1 MCVCLRKRE
10 RENLSYTLMT
20 YLLDCLHAHF
30 ILHISVLLLLWPCQ
44 VQKAYLDL
52 VADHIKIRSCFESA
66 ILALLVNVY
75 VVVSLF

>member
-1 MCVCLRKRE
+1 MCVCVSESE

-30 ILHISVLLLLWPCQ
+30 ISHISVLLLLWPCRA
-44 VQKAYLDL
+44 QKAYLDL
-52 VADHIKIRSCFESA
+52 VADHIKMRSCFECA